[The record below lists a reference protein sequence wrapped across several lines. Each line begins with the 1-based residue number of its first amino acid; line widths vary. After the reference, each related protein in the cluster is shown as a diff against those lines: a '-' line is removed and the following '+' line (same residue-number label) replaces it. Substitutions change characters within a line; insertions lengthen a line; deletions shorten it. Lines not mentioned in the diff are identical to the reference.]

1 MNIFLPVIVNRS
13 CLAVQRGSK
22 GTGPLTVCVNA
33 ETPRLLAVQVSP
45 ENQNHKG
52 LEGNPGRLDVR
63 VNLENQDLRGL
74 EGNPGRLDVRVN
86 AETPDLRESQGR
98 KDRRVPPDR
107 WGLEENRG
115 RADRRDPP
123 VIRKA
128 VYLHRF
134 HVRIL

>member
-22 GTGPLTVCVNA
+22 GTGTLTVCVNA

-45 ENQNHKG
+45 ENQNHK
-52 LEGNPGRLDVR
+52 
-63 VNLENQDLRGL
+63 GL